1 MDPIED
7 LSARVLLT
15 QILSTETPRT
25 PFTRSA
31 SQQLSASAT
40 RRSSSRLRNKD
51 AVPQTPKAILKH
63 SQIHKLRKSIS
74 MQSLNATR
82 RVGRSVSFRLSNI
95 PPVNSMLLEDGETPR
110 HLLKNIL
117 QTEPVSTPMVHGRA
131 SSDGRQS
138 SSADSSKGCSIEL
151 SGLDLP
157 DLTIGAASTQKRLN
171 RKRHLIFDL
180 SAFEKRLDAGP
191 DLKENKETEQS
202 SLTLSSPT
210 LKTPFV
216 EVRTERTGLR
226 RRALPRRRISVAG
239 FDAAVDRWSM
249 EGETSR
255 WSLSKTTSSEGF
267 TLGLSTLCDSNI
279 TSDIIHCDKAL
290 CAQPGA
296 MTDNLSIAATRDKPT
311 VRVEEDQME
320 VEEDQM
326 EVEEDQM
333 EVEVEEDQMEVEED
347 QMEVEQDQVEV
358 ELGKEKSVNAFP
370 TEGGAE
376 PQNGSLTASI
386 SQREEEKHTGDDQ
399 MKDNVTVAE
408 EEAGVAESLDTVMEE
423 EENNVEAPTEEEG
436 EADSQNEENAAVRSP
451 SEEEEAAAESQTEE
465 EQDGVDSQVE
475 EDVVPDTQ
483 TEEEEVA
490 GHSQTEEQDG
500 VDCEPEEVA
509 EAVSQSEEEEV
520 APDSQEAAVD
530 IEPEEDAAKSQSEE
544 EDVAPDSQEAAV
556 DIEPEEDA
564 AKSRSEEEEETA
576 DDQSEQEVPAEEVED
591 DLADSQPEDKHDGK
605 LSEDDAE
612 QSSEQEEQDLE
623 HTSRRAPRSEGPL
636 VVPVTEAAGDLD
648 HATEE
653 GWSDGKSKAP
663 SSLHMGSPETH
674 ASYTDADP
682 GAVKENSFHLPELA
696 NETKDRLLNDNS
708 PEEAAEE
715 EEDEEEEEEE
725 EEEDSDA
732 IPSKTPAFV
741 RQKMSFFQPKPQNI
755 QASRTGEAIPVPK
768 PKPVRKKGKGPAK
781 KQTDLPKSYLMNV
794 FKHFAKTKVS
804 PDVYPVLKDIMN
816 KYFDRLAED
825 LETYALHAKRKTI
838 EIEDAELLLRR
849 QGHVT
854 DMVPV
859 EVLIEKYLRM
869 EQRKLLI
876 PIATSGNI
884 VIPKKR

>member
-1 MDPIED
+1 MDPTED

-51 AVPQTPKAILKH
+51 AVPQTPKAILKQ

-82 RVGRSVSFRLSNI
+82 RVTRSVSFRSSNI

-131 SSDGRQS
+131 VSDGRQS
-138 SSADSSKGCSIEL
+138 SSADSSK
-151 SGLDLP
+151 
-157 DLTIGAASTQKRLN
+157 ASTQKRLN
-171 RKRHLIFDL
+171 RKRHLHFDV
-180 SAFEKRLDAGP
+180 SAFEKRLDARS

-216 EVRTERTGLR
+216 EVQSERMGLR
-226 RRALPRRRISVAG
+226 RRALQRRRISVAG
-239 FDAAVDRWSM
+239 FDAAVDRRSM

-267 TLGLSTLCDSNI
+267 TLGLSTFCDSDI

-296 MTDNLSIAATRDKPT
+296 MTDNLSIAATRDTLT

-320 VEEDQM
+320 VEQDQM
-326 EVEEDQM
+326 EVEQDQ
-333 EVEVEEDQMEVEED
+333 VEED

-358 ELGKEKSVNAFP
+358 DQVEVEQDQVEEEEDQVEVEEDQDQVEQEQVEVEQDQVEQDQVEVEQDQVEEDQLEVEQDQVEQVEVEQDQVEVEQYQVEVEQDQVEVEEDQVEVEEDQVEVEEDQVEVELGKEK
-370 TEGGAE
+370 
-376 PQNGSLTASI
+376 
-386 SQREEEKHTGDDQ
+386 EEEKHTGDDQ
-399 MKDNVTVAE
+399 MKDNITVAE

-475 EDVVPDTQ
+475 ENVVPDTQ

-490 GHSQTEEQDG
+490 GDSQTEEQDG
-500 VDCEPEEVA
+500 LDCEPEEVA
-509 EAVSQSEEEEV
+509 EAMSQSEEEEV
-520 APDSQEAAVD
+520 APDAQEAAVD
-530 IEPEEDAAKSQSEE
+530 IEPEEDAAKS
-544 EDVAPDSQEAAV
+544 P
-556 DIEPEEDA
+556 
-564 AKSRSEEEEETA
+564 SEEEEETA

-605 LSEDDAE
+605 PSEEDAE
-612 QSSEQEEQDLE
+612 QQPSEQEEQDLE

-636 VVPVTEAAGDLD
+636 GVPVTEAAGDLD

-653 GWSDGKSKAP
+653 GWSD
-663 SSLHMGSPETH
+663 
-674 ASYTDADP
+674 
-682 GAVKENSFHLPELA
+682 
-696 NETKDRLLNDNS
+696 
-708 PEEAAEE
+708 
-715 EEDEEEEEEE
+715 
-725 EEEDSDA
+725 A

-741 RQKMSFFQPKPQNI
+741 RQKMSFFHPKPQNI

-768 PKPVRKKGKGPAK
+768 PKPVRKKRKGPAK
-781 KQTDLPKSYLMNV
+781 KQTDLPKSYLMDV

-804 PDVYPVLKDIMN
+804 PDVYPVLKDIMD

-825 LETYALHAKRKTI
+825 LETYALHAKRKII
-838 EIEDAELLLRR
+838 EVEDAELLLRR

-854 DMVPV
+854 DTVPV

-876 PIATSGNI
+876 PIATSGNV